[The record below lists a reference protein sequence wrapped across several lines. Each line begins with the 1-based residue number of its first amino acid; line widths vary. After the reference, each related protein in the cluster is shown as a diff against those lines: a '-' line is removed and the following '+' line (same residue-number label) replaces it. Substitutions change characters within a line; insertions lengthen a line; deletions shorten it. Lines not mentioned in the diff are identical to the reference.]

1 MVQHNNEHPT
11 IAQLSAYVDHELAHD
26 ELARWDAH
34 VQTCQQCQGELADLR
49 LTSAL
54 LRGMPQV
61 EVPRSFV
68 LPLNISVLPET
79 PAHTEPRSRQSG
91 RSHFIFKRS
100 LRALSTIAAV
110 IGLVFILA
118 GAFTSLPHGG
128 AMTSTSNSSSSGIS
142 RSAPHQSPTLT
153 GQAAPA
159 TRATQRPGE
168 APVATQHPAATSIPA
183 STPAAS
189 NVPRNG
195 EVSPMPSVPPLLDL
209 SQPVGRLGIGSVL
222 FLLGLLGVLI
232 TRRLQRDEQIH
243 A

>member
-11 IAQLSAYVDHELAHD
+11 IAQLSAYVDHELAQD
-26 ELARWDAH
+26 ELALWDAH

-68 LPLNISVLPET
+68 LPLNITVLPET
-79 PAHTEPRSRQSG
+79 PAHTEPRTRQSG

-100 LRALSTIAAV
+100 LRVLSTIAAV

-118 GAFTSLPHGG
+118 GAFTALPHGG
-128 AMTSTSNSSSSGIS
+128 AMMGTSNSSSSGVS
-142 RSAPHQSPTLT
+142 RSAPVQSPTLA
-153 GQAAPA
+153 GHASPA
-159 TRATQRPGE
+159 TSATQRPEGIP
-168 APVATQHPAATSIPA
+168 AATQHTTTPTPS
-183 STPAAS
+183 STPAVS
-189 NVPRNG
+189 VVPG
-195 EVSPMPSVPPLLDL
+195 TSEVSPMPSVPPLLDL
-209 SQPVGRLGIGSVL
+209 GQPAGRLGIGSLL
-222 FLLGLLGVLI
+222 FLLGLLGVLV
-232 TRRLQRDEQIH
+232 TRRLQHDEHMH

>member
-11 IAQLSAYVDHELAHD
+11 TAQLSAYVDHELAQD
-26 ELARWDAH
+26 ELALWDAH
-34 VQTCQQCQGELADLR
+34 VQTCQQCQGALDDLR

-61 EVPRSFV
+61 EVPRSFA
-68 LPLNISVLPET
+68 LPLNIAVLPET

-91 RSHFIFKRS
+91 RGHFIFKRS
-100 LRALSTIAAV
+100 LRTLSTIAAV

-128 AMTSTSNSSSSGIS
+128 AMTSASNSASSGIS
-142 RSAPHQSPTLT
+142 RSVPVQSPTLA
-153 GQAAPA
+153 GHASPA

-168 APVATQHPAATSIPA
+168 IPAATQRATP
-183 STPAAS
+183 TPAVS
-189 NVPRNG
+189 SVPGTG
-195 EVSPMPSVPPLLDL
+195 EVGQTPSIPPLLDL
-209 SQPVGRLGIGSVL
+209 GQPAGRLGIGSVL
-222 FLLGLLGVLI
+222 FLLGLLGVLV
-232 TRRLQRDEQIH
+232 TRRLQRDEQIP